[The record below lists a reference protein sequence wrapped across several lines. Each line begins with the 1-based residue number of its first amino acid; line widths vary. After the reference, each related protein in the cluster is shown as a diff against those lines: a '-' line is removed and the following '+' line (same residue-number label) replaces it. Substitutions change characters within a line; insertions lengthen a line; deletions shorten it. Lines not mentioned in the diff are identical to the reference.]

1 MFSIKEIKDITNA
14 LVINGNENIIIEKF
28 NVSIKNHYKNDFYI
42 PIFWKEDRQKY
53 IIEAVKL
60 EAIGFMVS
68 SQYEEK
74 DKIIQES
81 IKINPNIIILQ
92 VEDINNAIYEMAN
105 YKRIKH
111 IDVPIIAVTGSVGKT
126 SITAMISSIIREEKK
141 VLTDT
146 GNNNVKPL
154 LSWLMLDI
162 EDYEIAVLEVGIGS
176 KNVMEPISKL
186 LRPSIVVINNI
197 GTSHIEKLKSQQ
209 GILEEK
215 LKITNY
221 MKDNKIVFLND
232 DDELLKTVN
241 LDSSYKI
248 QKYSFEEARNV
259 KQNKGIISFK
269 TEVYGKNTEFNLNA
283 YGNHNVS
290 NAICA
295 IRIAETLNIKKESI
309 QKGIENYT
317 SVDRRFEIIR
327 KNNSIIIDDAYN
339 ASVDSMRAGLIS
351 ANQITECKRRI
362 AVLGEMLELGDY
374 SKKSHKK
381 VGEIFKEVNFD
392 ILLTQ
397 GINTQYICDSAK
409 KYMGNKTVINFENQE
424 ELIQYLLKEMNEGD
438 LIYLKASKKMNFD
451 KIVKTLIIGEN
462 K

>member
-53 IIEAVKL
+53 IIEAVKS

-162 EDYEIAVLEVGIGS
+162 ED
-176 KNVMEPISKL
+176 
-186 LRPSIVVINNI
+186 
-197 GTSHIEKLKSQQ
+197 
-209 GILEEK
+209 
-215 LKITNY
+215 
-221 MKDNKIVFLND
+221 
-232 DDELLKTVN
+232 
-241 LDSSYKI
+241 
-248 QKYSFEEARNV
+248 
-259 KQNKGIISFK
+259 
-269 TEVYGKNTEFNLNA
+269 
-283 YGNHNVS
+283 
-290 NAICA
+290 
-295 IRIAETLNIKKESI
+295 
-309 QKGIENYT
+309 
-317 SVDRRFEIIR
+317 
-327 KNNSIIIDDAYN
+327 
-339 ASVDSMRAGLIS
+339 
-351 ANQITECKRRI
+351 
-362 AVLGEMLELGDY
+362 
-374 SKKSHKK
+374 
-381 VGEIFKEVNFD
+381 
-392 ILLTQ
+392 
-397 GINTQYICDSAK
+397 
-409 KYMGNKTVINFENQE
+409 
-424 ELIQYLLKEMNEGD
+424 
-438 LIYLKASKKMNFD
+438 
-451 KIVKTLIIGEN
+451 
-462 K
+462 